1 MNQRSWTQLLPW
13 VTTFAVA
20 MAFLESAVVVYLRAI
35 YYPSGFNFPMAPI
48 APRIA
53 VTELVRE
60 FATLVMLMAPGALMS
75 KRRLDRFAWFC
86 YSFAVWDLFYYVFLK
101 LILGWPENLFTWDI
115 LFLLPV
121 VWVGPVLAP
130 CMVSIGLIILA
141 VVLLWRKRREPNY
154 RPASRQW
161 VMLLAAGTMIL
172 WTFIEGPWNHLVS
185 YRTRVSGADM
195 FTAFNDYEPTR
206 FHWDVFLLAY
216 ALAAIA
222 VVGMARGALFRSA
235 KQGVTRTTFPEGN
248 VASTKDP
255 DGDN

>member
-1 MNQRSWTQLLPW
+1 MLPW
-13 VTTFAVA
+13 VTAFAVA

-35 YYPSGFNFPMAPI
+35 YYPGGFGFPMVPI

-60 FATLVMLMAPGALMS
+60 FATLVMLLTPGALIS

-101 LILGWPENLFTWDI
+101 VILGWPESLFTWDI

-141 VVLLWRKRREPNY
+141 AVLLWNKRINAEFRPKRR
-154 RPASRQW
+154 QW
-161 VMLLAAGTMIL
+161 GLLLIAGGLIL
-172 WTFIEGPWNHLVS
+172 WTFIEGPWTHLTK
-185 YRTRVSGADM
+185 YRNAAPAGDLFM
-195 FTAFNDYEPTR
+195 AFNNYMPAY

-216 ALAAIA
+216 GLAAIA
-222 VVGMARGALFRSA
+222 VVGLVRGIHSP
-235 KQGVTRTTFPEGN
+235 KGKT
-248 VASTKDP
+248 
-255 DGDN
+255 